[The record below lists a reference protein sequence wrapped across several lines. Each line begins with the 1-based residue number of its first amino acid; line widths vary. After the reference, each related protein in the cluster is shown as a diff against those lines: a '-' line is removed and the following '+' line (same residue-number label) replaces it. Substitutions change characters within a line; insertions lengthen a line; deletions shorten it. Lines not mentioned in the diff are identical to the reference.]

1 MPTLFDLTL
10 ALGLAMDALALSI
23 VIGALLPP
31 RAQAYAA
38 RPPLVF
44 GVFQAAM
51 TLAGWGLASLPGI
64 ALPPTAIA
72 VTVFVILVGLGI
84 KMIWEGVRGETELTI
99 VPAWPALLG
108 MGVATSL
115 DALAAGVGIGLM
127 HAPIG
132 VTATWIGLITALLS
146 LVGVLG
152 GRLLAERL
160 GRRPLV
166 VGGLVLMALGIKAL
180 FV

>member
-31 RAQAYAA
+31 GARACAT
-38 RPPLVF
+38 RPALVF
-44 GVFQAAM
+44 GAFQVAM
-51 TLAGWGLASLPGI
+51 TAAGWALASLPRI

-72 VTVFVILVGLGI
+72 VTVFVILVGLGA

-99 VPAWPALLG
+99 VPTWSALLG

-115 DALAAGVGIGLM
+115 AALAAGVGIGLM
-127 HAPIG
+127 QEPIG
-132 VTATWIGLITALLS
+132 VTATWIGPVTAVLS
-146 LVGVLG
+146 LGGVLG
-152 GRLLAERL
+152 GRLLADRL

-166 VGGLVLMALGIKAL
+166 VGGLVLIALGIEAL
-180 FV
+180 VA